1 MTQHIWSY
9 FVRLNDTSYFGSSY
23 LVTMKSRYVWIIL
36 AMGLFLGCRTQ
47 DGSLFRSVDG
57 NYRGTFTRASQTS
70 EVDLVLDNGRFSGSA
85 DSVARIGSGS
95 YDINS
100 GEIEFVDEN
109 FWTADFDWSLI
120 LNGTWEFEKNG
131 RELVLTHERGDVYR
145 LIKK

>member
-1 MTQHIWSY
+1 M
-9 FVRLNDTSYFGSSY
+9 
-23 LVTMKSRYVWIIL
+23 
-36 AMGLFLGCRTQ
+36 
-47 DGSLFRSVDG
+47 
-57 NYRGTFTRASQTS
+57 
-70 EVDLVLDNGRFSGSA
+70 LDNGRFSGSA

-120 LNGTWEFEKNG
+120 LSGTWEFEKNG

-145 LIKK
+145 LVKK